1 MRLGESFT
9 SPMYILNTAVY
20 INRIMKFV
28 ANFLK
33 AVYYILK
40 ILNFDP

>member
-1 MRLGESFT
+1 METQKKYLEKT
-9 SPMYILNTAVY
+9 
-20 INRIMKFV
+20 NRIMKFV

-40 ILNFDP
+40 VLNFEP